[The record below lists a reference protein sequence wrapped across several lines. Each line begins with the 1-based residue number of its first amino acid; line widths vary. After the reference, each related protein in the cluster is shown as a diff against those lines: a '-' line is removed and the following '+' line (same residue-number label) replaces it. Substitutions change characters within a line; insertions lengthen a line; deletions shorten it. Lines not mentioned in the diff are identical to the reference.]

1 MAIGKTFK
9 IINFKVLPQNG
20 YFLAGGKGIFP
31 QMCREK
37 EKAARRKSFSNKDMM
52 GIYLLS
58 NLAGRWMSAKLY
70 WEVDFDMGG
79 ARQENTALIWLSWE

>member
-31 QMCREK
+31 QTCKEK
-37 EKAARRKSFSNKDMM
+37 RKRKKAARGKSFSNKDMM

-70 WEVDFDMGG
+70 WK
-79 ARQENTALIWLSWE
+79 

>member
-31 QMCREK
+31 QTCKEK
-37 EKAARRKSFSNKDMM
+37 EKEKKQQEEN
-52 GIYLLS
+52 LS
-58 NLAGRWMSAKLY
+58 QIK
-70 WEVDFDMGG
+70 
-79 ARQENTALIWLSWE
+79 T